1 MAIYFF
7 DTNSIAKYYV
17 TETGSVWVRR
27 TINDET
33 NSKLITAIT
42 LPELA
47 AALARMQRTGRF
59 GKKFMLRSY
68 THFRSDIRRRLFHSH
83 PVDETTLRLASDL
96 ALKHPLRGYDAV
108 QVATAILAQQR
119 TLGHPITFVTSD
131 RQVLTVAGDEGLM
144 TEDPEQ
150 HPDPAEQPE

>member
-1 MAIYFF
+1 MAIFFF
-7 DTNSIAKYYV
+7 DTNSVAKYYV

-27 TINDET
+27 TIDDET

-59 GKKFMLRSY
+59 GKRFMLRSY

-83 PVDETTLRLASDL
+83 PLGDTTLRLASDL
-96 ALKHPLRGYDAV
+96 ALKYPLRGYDAV
-108 QVATAILAQQR
+108 QLASALLAQQE

-131 RQVLTVAGDEGLM
+131 RQVLAVARDEGLF

-150 HPDPAEQPE
+150 HPDQAEQPE

>member
-7 DTNSIAKYYV
+7 DTNSVAKCYV

-27 TINDET
+27 TIDDDA
-33 NSKLITAIT
+33 NSTLITAIT

-47 AALARMQRTGRF
+47 SALARMQRTGRF
-59 GKKFMLRSY
+59 GKRFMRRSY
-68 THFRSDIRRRLFHSH
+68 THFRSDIRKQRFYSH
-83 PVDETTLRLASDL
+83 PLDDTTLQFASNL

-108 QVATAILAQQR
+108 QVATALLAQQKA
-119 TLGHPITFVTSD
+119 LGHPITFVTSD
-131 RQVLTVAGDEGLM
+131 RQVLTVARDEGLL